1 MSGKLPLLVEVVGD
15 TGKGKTH
22 TSLLFPEPV
31 LVDLTI
37 TGESDL
43 IVMKLYR
50 DDWKERY
57 FRPDSWGDLYMFLQD
72 EKRLKRFKTVIFDT
86 SRDLVNLVSRRWCDE
101 HGKKEVYPPQA
112 WGQVYDMVD
121 EILSYLIYKKEMNV
135 VLTSGLKDEYI
146 DGKRTGNKE
155 RDGFTRLPG
164 RCDVRLYVVVEN
176 GVRKWKVIKNRFVD
190 ETSSEYV
197 KELTD
202 FSFDKLVEITYR
214 KVGIPEEVIV
224 R

>member
-1 MSGKLPLLVEVVGD
+1 MSKLPLLVEVIGD

-22 TSLLFPEPV
+22 TSLLFPNPV

-43 IVMKLYR
+43 LVIKLFGKG
-50 DDWKERY
+50 WNKRY
-57 FRPDSWGDLYMFLQD
+57 FRPKKWGELYVFLQD
-72 EKRLKRFKTVIFDT
+72 KVIDSFSTVIFDT
-86 SRDLVNLVSRRWCDE
+86 SRDLVNLIGRKWCEE

-112 WGQVYDMVD
+112 WGQVYDDVD
-121 EILSYLIYKKEMNV
+121 KILAYLLEKKEKNV
-135 VLTSGLKDEYI
+135 VLTSGLKSEYI
-146 DGKRTGNKE
+146 EGKRTRDKI

-164 RCDVRLYVVVEN
+164 RCDVRLFVSIGDDNVRVWNVV
-176 GVRKWKVIKNRFVD
+176 KNRFVD

-197 KELTD
+197 KELKD
-202 FSFDKLVEITYR
+202 FSFDRLVDITYR
-214 KVGIPEEVIV
+214 KIGLPDEVIV